1 MYEPGL
7 QLANTA
13 KKRAAPRLTESARL
27 FILKENKTGEMEKNY
42 ECVFSDRRGADRQK
56 HGHPPLFLC
65 KFCAPAGRFSHRE
78 HPDGDLI

>member
-13 KKRAAPRLTESARL
+13 KKCAAPRLTESAP

-42 ECVFSDRRGADRQK
+42 ECVF
-56 HGHPPLFLC
+56 F
-65 KFCAPAGRFSHRE
+65 
-78 HPDGDLI
+78 